1 MSELKILLAQELEEI
16 MQELGYPPDLAQ
28 YQERTLEGGAQS
40 ELKILLAQ
48 ELEEIMQELGY
59 PPIWLSIRSLAKRE
73 ELMSEL
79 KGDHAGAGLPT

>member
-1 MSELKILLAQELEEI
+1 
-16 MQELGYPPDLAQ
+16 
-28 YQERTLEGGAQS
+28 
-40 ELKILLAQ
+40 LLAQ